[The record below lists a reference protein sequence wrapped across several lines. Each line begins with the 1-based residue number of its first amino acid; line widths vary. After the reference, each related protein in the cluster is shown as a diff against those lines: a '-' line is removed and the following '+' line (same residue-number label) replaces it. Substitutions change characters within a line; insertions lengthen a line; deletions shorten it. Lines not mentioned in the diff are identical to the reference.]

1 MPPPDSW
8 HTFKLVG
15 FLLSYTAK
23 NYNFDLNKQNWKL
36 NPEASKIQRSFEYN
50 FITFSKVAAQL

>member
-15 FLLSYTAK
+15 FLLLYTGK

-36 NPEASKIQRSFEYN
+36 NPEASKIKRSFE
-50 FITFSKVAAQL
+50 